1 MPKTLPGWIATI
13 LFLISTPVSALNV
26 VLTNDDGFETENIQ
40 ALYRAL
46 VAAGHDVILS
56 APFLGQSGTGGAVGF
71 LRPIFPTSEASEGG
85 LLPAG
90 SFGIGETT
98 IAPQQFYVDGS
109 PTDALLYGTDV
120 LAPRIFGGRPDLV
133 ISGPNE
139 GNNLGIITPHSGT
152 LGAAV
157 AALNK
162 GIPAIAVSADRSDR
176 TPEEAELIAALT
188 LEIVE
193 ALDGHHGVRLPPGT
207 GLNVNIPDVDPATST
222 PDDFDFAF
230 TRIGIATNIGLQ
242 FYENLGDSPIARAF
256 GIPANIGLP
265 GVSVE
270 IPYTLAG
277 HPEDDSPRSEGNAL
291 GGTTV
296 TVSPIQGTYAAD
308 FVKRLRVRR
317 GIRSLFHRHHRHDR
331 D

>member
-1 MPKTLPGWIATI
+1 MKRI
-13 LFLISTPVSALNV
+13 LFALVAAGFFFTSIQATALNV

-46 VAAGHDVILS
+46 RAAGHDVILS
-56 APFLGQSGTGGAVGF
+56 APFLGQSGTGGKVGF
-71 LRPIFPTSEASEGG
+71 LQPIFPTSEPSEGG

-98 IAPQQFYVDGS
+98 IAPQQFYVDES
-109 PTDALLYGTDV
+109 PAAALLYGIDI
-120 LAPRIFGGRPDLV
+120 LAPRIFGGPPDLV

-157 AALNK
+157 TALNK

-176 TPEEAELIAALT
+176 TPAEAELIAELT

-193 ALDGHHGVRLPPGT
+193 ALDGRHGIRLPRGT
-207 GLNVNIPDVDPATST
+207 GLNVNIPDVDPTLTSA
-222 PDDFDFAF
+222 DDFDFEL
-230 TRIGIATNIGLQ
+230 TRIGVATNIGIQ
-242 FYENLGDSPIARAF
+242 FYENLGDSPIAQAF
-256 GIPANIGLP
+256 GVPPNIGLP

-308 FVKRLRVRR
+308 FFKRLRVRR
-317 GIRSLFHRHHRHDR
+317 SIRPLFHRHH
-331 D
+331 